1 MRLKSVVLK
10 EDFEVNTRKELLAE
24 IEALK
29 SQLKQKDEKIQSL
42 EKLNDW
48 YIEQLKLKLKE
59 KFGASS
65 EKADPNQLSLFDL
78 FNEAETLMQPITTEP
93 ELETVVKA
101 HTRKKSKR
109 GSKFDNLE
117 VKQVHYELS
126 DEEKICDICGEVLTE
141 MTTQTRKEL
150 VIKPAE
156 AYILEHV
163 THIYSCRNCD
173 KNGESGFVK
182 SAEHPNAL
190 IAKSFV
196 SASMMAH
203 IMNNKYT
210 LALPLYRQE
219 QEFKRLGFE
228 ISRQNLSN
236 WILKGAALLNPLY
249 LELKRQLL
257 TETFLHADETTLEV
271 LSEPGRKATSKS
283 YVWVYRTSK
292 YTLTPIV
299 LYEYTEGR
307 GGIFPKTFLKGWQGT
322 YLHCDGYT
330 GYKQL
335 EGVTLCGCLVHAK
348 RKFHDAV
355 AASPDNEIAK
365 KGEGYIRK
373 LFAIEDKADKDGL
386 SIEERYSIRQ
396 TESRKIFDEFYEWIA
411 SVEHKIL
418 PQSLV
423 GKAIKYAINQKEYL
437 ASFMLDGRIQLSN
450 NLAEQSVKPFVI
462 GRKNWL
468 FSNTINGAKASTTI
482 YSIIQTAIA
491 NELKPEKYLE
501 FLFTQIQNGKD
512 VAKLVPWSDEIP
524 DYCRLKK
531 AQQK

>member
-1 MRLKSVVLK
+1 M
-10 EDFEVNTRKELLAE
+10 NTRKELLAE

-78 FNEAETLMQPITTEP
+78 FNEVETLMQPITTEP
-93 ELETVVKA
+93 ELETVIKA

-173 KNGESGFVK
+173 KNGEAG
-182 SAEHPNAL
+182 
-190 IAKSFV
+190 
-196 SASMMAH
+196 
-203 IMNNKYT
+203 
-210 LALPLYRQE
+210 
-219 QEFKRLGFE
+219 
-228 ISRQNLSN
+228 
-236 WILKGAALLNPLY
+236 
-249 LELKRQLL
+249 
-257 TETFLHADETTLEV
+257 
-271 LSEPGRKATSKS
+271 
-283 YVWVYRTSK
+283 
-292 YTLTPIV
+292 
-299 LYEYTEGR
+299 
-307 GGIFPKTFLKGWQGT
+307 
-322 YLHCDGYT
+322 
-330 GYKQL
+330 
-335 EGVTLCGCLVHAK
+335 
-348 RKFHDAV
+348 
-355 AASPDNEIAK
+355 
-365 KGEGYIRK
+365 
-373 LFAIEDKADKDGL
+373 
-386 SIEERYSIRQ
+386 
-396 TESRKIFDEFYEWIA
+396 
-411 SVEHKIL
+411 
-418 PQSLV
+418 
-423 GKAIKYAINQKEYL
+423 NQKEYL

-524 DYCRLKK
+524 EYCRLKK